1 MNAERLQSSFSI
13 LHFVRTHIMIGDRLG
28 DWRIVREL
36 GRGGMG
42 QVYLAQEE
50 APGKTPGR
58 QAAIKVL
65 SAELALDDGFRS
77 RFQREI
83 EVLQTLNHPNIVRL
97 YDSGTTNGRYFY
109 VMEYVDGPSYEQL
122 LVEAVRLPWREVLD
136 LALQVSPA
144 LKHAHDRGV
153 IHRDLKP
160 SNLLRSA
167 VRAADSEY
175 GVVKLT
181 DFGIAHVFARPHLTA
196 TGGIIGTAEYLSPE
210 QAAGKPVTKRSD
222 LYSLGVVLYTLL
234 TGRNPFE
241 GEGVV
246 DLLHKHR
253 FALFE
258 QPRKLVPEIPHDLEN
273 VVCQLLEKDP
283 ERRPGDGMVLH
294 RQLDSIRRKLERK
307 HQSTFFGERLAD
319 TRLEKPPSI
328 ISDNPGPATLM
339 SQLMR
344 QELDRQNLGG
354 PVSRFFHRPLVLVTL
369 FVLCVGLLIWGL
381 WPPSA
386 ASMYRHGEELMQSP
400 NPDDWNEA
408 WEKYFQPLQEKYP
421 DNPYKEQIEQFRVKI
436 TEHNDEVK
444 AQRQAK
450 QEDGPPSEAHWFY
463 LRGLRLRQ
471 QGDEKEAREVWRG
484 LIASFR
490 EVPAEQPW
498 VRLAEKELERRDQPG
513 GDKDRRWASARA
525 ALQRARQLRQEDRQ
539 DEAKAI
545 YQGLEQMYRND
556 PAAKELVD
564 EIRRER
570 EN

>member
-1 MNAERLQSSFSI
+1 
-13 LHFVRTHIMIGDRLG
+13 MIGDRLG
-28 DWRIVREL
+28 NWRIVREL

-42 QVYLAQEE
+42 QVFLAQEDVQ
-50 APGKTPGR
+50 PSGR

-65 SAELALDDGFRS
+65 SAELALEAGFLS

-97 YDSGTTNGRYFY
+97 YESGAQDGRYFY
-109 VMEYVDGPSYEQL
+109 VMEYVDGPNYEEL
-122 LVEAVRLPWREVLD
+122 LAEAGHLPWREVLD

-160 SNLLRSA
+160 SNLLRSR
-167 VRAADSEY
+167 VDAAGAEF

-210 QAAGKPVTKRSD
+210 QATGKAVTKRSD
-222 LYSLGVVLYTLL
+222 LYSFGAVLYTLL
-234 TGRNPFE
+234 TGRNPFQ
-241 GEGVV
+241 GEGVA

-258 QPRKLVPEIPHDLEN
+258 TPRKLVPEIPHDLEEI
-273 VVCQLLEKDP
+273 VCQLLEKDP
-283 ERRPGDGMVLH
+283 ERRPGDGMVLY
-294 RQLDSIRRKLERK
+294 RQLDSVRRKWERK
-307 HQSTFFGERLAD
+307 RQATSLGERLAD

-344 QELDRQNLGG
+344 QELERQNLGG
-354 PVSRFFHRPLVLVTL
+354 PISRFLHRPVVLVTL
-369 FVLCVGLLIWGL
+369 FVVCVGLLIWGL
-381 WPPSA
+381 WPPTA
-386 ASMYRHGEELMQSP
+386 ASTYRHGQELMQSS
-400 NPDDWNEA
+400 NPDDWDEA

-421 DNPYKEQIEQFRVKI
+421 DSPYQQQIEQYKAKI
-436 TEHNDEVK
+436 EEHKDEVK
-444 AQRQAK
+444 AEKRAK
-450 QEDGPPSEAHWFY
+450 QAQGPASEAHWFY

-471 QGDEKEAREVWRG
+471 QGDEQGARKTWRE
-484 LIASFR
+484 LIVSFR
-490 EVPAEQPW
+490 GVPAEKPW
-498 VRLAEKELERRDQPG
+498 VRLAEKELERPEEPAAAKEQ
-513 GDKDRRWASARA
+513 RWASARA
-525 ALQRARQLRQEDRQ
+525 ALQRARQLRQDGKP
-539 DEAKAI
+539 DEANAI
-545 YQGLEQMYRND
+545 YEGLEQLYGDD
-556 PAAKELVD
+556 PATKELID

-570 EN
+570 EK